1 MSVLSMTIA
10 MLIGLI
16 FFIFSGYYV
25 FAVLGGLALISG
37 YLFWGEAVVN
47 LLSLSAFGTLKN
59 YTMLAVPLF
68 VFMGNMIE
76 RSGIAEKLFH
86 SLSIILGRLRGGLA
100 VSALIISIVF
110 AASTGIVGA
119 AVVTM
124 GLLFLPAMLKQ
135 GYNKEMAT
143 GVICAGGTLGIL
155 IPPSI
160 MIIVYGP
167 AAGLSVGQLF
177 YASLIPGVILGAS
190 YIVYVVVRSYINKD
204 FAPPLP
210 DEELAKYTWKD
221 KILGLLHIIPVLLVV
236 LSVLGAIW
244 FGIAPPTE
252 AAAVGAFAATI
263 IAAAYGKLNF
273 KVLKETLY
281 NTIQTSTMI
290 YMIMIFA
297 AFLVG
302 VFMRI
307 GGGEVVENALLG
319 LPFGKWGIFVIM
331 MIIVFVLGFLM
342 DWIASLLIIVP
353 IFTPLAA
360 TLGFDPIWFA
370 GMVLIMY
377 QTSFLTPP
385 FAYSIFYLK
394 GIAPKGVET
403 SHIMR
408 GVIPFVL
415 LQFLVLILAA
425 IFPEIITW
433 LPEKLIE
440 K

>member
-10 MLIGLI
+10 MLLGLML
-16 FFIFSGYYV
+16 FVFSGYYL
-25 FAVLGGLALISG
+25 FAVLGGLGLISG
-37 YLFWGEAVVN
+37 YLFWGDNVVN
-47 LLSLSAFGTLKN
+47 LIPLSTFGTIKN

-86 SLSIILGRLRGGLA
+86 YLSLNLGRLRGGLA
-100 VSALIISIVF
+100 ISALIISIVF
-110 AASTGIVGA
+110 AASTGIIGA
-119 AVVTM
+119 SVTTM
-124 GLLFLPAMLKQ
+124 GLLFLPVMLKQ
-135 GYNKEMAT
+135 GYNKELAS
-143 GVICAGGTLGIL
+143 GVVCAGGTLGII

-160 MIIVYGP
+160 MIIIYGP

-177 YASLIPGVILGAS
+177 YAAFLPGVLLGVS
-190 YIVYVVVRSYINKD
+190 YIIYVLVRSYLNKD

-210 DEELAKYTWKD
+210 DEELDKYSRKE
-221 KILGLLHIIPVLLVV
+221 KLIGLVHMVPVLLVV
-236 LSVLGAIW
+236 VSVLGAIW

-263 IAAAYGKLNF
+263 IAACYRKLNF

-281 NTIQTSTMI
+281 STVLTSTMI
-290 YMIMIFA
+290 YMIMVFA

-302 VFMRI
+302 VFMTI
-307 GGGEVVENALLG
+307 GGGDVVQQTLLN
-319 LPFGKWGIFVIM
+319 LPFGKWGIFWFM
-331 MIIVFVLGFLM
+331 MLIVFILGFLL

-360 TLGFDPIWFA
+360 ELGFDPIWFA
-370 GMVLIMY
+370 GMVLVMY

-385 FAYSIFYLK
+385 FAYSLFYLK
-394 GIAPKGVET
+394 GIAPKGIQT

-408 GVIPFVL
+408 GAIPFVL
-415 LQFLVLILAA
+415 IQIAVLVLCF

-433 LPEKLIE
+433 LPQKLIE